1 MRPMRTT
8 PRVSAGAVV
17 WRRGAA
23 GVEIVIVH
31 PGGPFFA
38 NKDLGAWSIPKG
50 EIDHPEGAS
59 PDGDSGN
66 IREGRDAAAHAGNL
80 PETLLEAAA
89 RELLEETGLAPDGAW
104 VALGETRQKSGK
116 VVHAFAIEA
125 DGPLPKGHRP
135 PQIRIEYPP
144 GSMRELAFPEVDQ
157 VCFAPLDE
165 ARAKLNPAQV
175 VFVDRLA
182 EWLATRV

>member
-1 MRPMRTT
+1 MRPMRA
-8 PRVSAGAVV
+8 PARVSAGAVV

-23 GVEIVIVH
+23 GIEIVIVH

-38 NKDLGAWSIPKG
+38 KKDLGAWSIPKG
-50 EIDHPEGAS
+50 EIDDVGPNV
-59 PDGDSGN
+59 DSEN
-66 IREGRDAAAHAGNL
+66 I

-89 RELLEETGLAPDGAW
+89 RELLEETGLAPDGEW
-104 VALGETRQKSGK
+104 VPLGEARQKSGK

-125 DGPLPKGHRP
+125 DGPLPKGHQP

-157 VCFAPLDE
+157 VCFASLDE
-165 ARAKLNPAQV
+165 ARARLNPAQT
-175 VFVDRLA
+175 VFIDRLA
-182 EWLATRV
+182 EWLAART

>member
-1 MRPMRTT
+1 MRPMRA
-8 PRVSAGAVV
+8 PARVSAGAVV

-23 GVEIVIVH
+23 GIEIVIVH

-38 NKDLGAWSIPKG
+38 KKDLGAWSIPKG
-50 EIDHPEGAS
+50 EIDDVGPNV
-59 PDGDSGN
+59 DSDN
-66 IREGRDAAAHAGNL
+66 I

-104 VALGETRQKSGK
+104 VPLGEARQKSGK

-125 DGPLPKGHRP
+125 DGPLPKGHQP

-157 VCFAPLDE
+157 VCFASLDE
-165 ARAKLNPAQV
+165 ARARLNPAQT
-175 VFVDRLA
+175 VFIDRLA
-182 EWLATRV
+182 EWLAART

>member
-1 MRPMRTT
+1 MRPLRAP

-50 EIDHPEGAS
+50 EIDRPEAET
-59 PDGDSGN
+59 PDVDSGN
-66 IREGRDAAAHAGNL
+66 I

-104 VALGETRQKSGK
+104 VPLGETRQKSGK
-116 VVHAFAIEA
+116 LVHAFAIEA
-125 DGPLPKGHRP
+125 DAPLPKGHQP

-144 GSMRELAFPEVDQ
+144 GSMHELAFPEVDQ
-157 VCFAPLDE
+157 VCFASLDE
-165 ARAKLNPAQV
+165 ARARLNPAQV
-175 VFVDRLA
+175 VFVDRL
-182 EWLATRV
+182 EGWLATRV